1 MIEVKII
8 NESNNDTPALATK
21 GSAGVDVRAF
31 ISSPIMPVSY
41 THLTLPTT

>member
-21 GSAGVDVRAF
+21 GSAGVDVRA
-31 ISSPIMPVSY
+31 VSY
-41 THLTLPTT
+41 THLRAHET